1 MRAKERVREMSAKED
16 KQKDDDP
23 VAEAILGHLERVPK
37 GKSLDPQDI
46 ARNIAEEKAKP
57 KDRPDLWRR
66 YLPAVRQQAIHLGR
80 QGRIAVLRKGKPVDP
95 RKPVKGIIR
104 LRMPEKGEAL
114 PPASDD
120 SAEQ

>member
-1 MRAKERVREMSAKED
+1 MSAKED
-16 KQKDDDP
+16 KKVEDDP
-23 VAEAILGHLERVPK
+23 VAEAILGHLAAVAK

-46 ARNIAEEKAKP
+46 ARSIAEEKAKP
-57 KDRPDLWRR
+57 KDPPDLWRR

-104 LRMPEKGEAL
+104 LRLPEKGEAL
-114 PPASDD
+114 PPS
-120 SAEQ
+120 SAEGSED

>member
-1 MRAKERVREMSAKED
+1 MSAKED

-23 VAEAILGHLERVPK
+23 VAEAILGHLESVPK

-104 LRMPEKGEAL
+104 LRMPKKGEAL